1 MRKECAQLLLDEMSA
16 NDRIRVVTADLGF
29 GILDH
34 VRNAYPDRFY
44 NVGAAEQLMI
54 GVAVGMAQ
62 SATPLIPVCYS
73 MSSFLL
79 YRPFE
84 FLRNYV
90 SYEKA
95 PVKLLGSGRD
105 RDYSHDG
112 ITHWAHDDEQVL
124 SALPN
129 IKIYKPNSLAE
140 LEQMWPEYIAST
152 EPAYLSLRRSL

>member
-1 MRKECAQLLLDEMSA
+1 MRRECAELLLLEMST
-16 NDRIRVVTADLGF
+16 NDRIRVITADLGF
-29 GILDH
+29 GVLDH

-54 GVAVGMAQ
+54 GVAIGMAEQ
-62 SATPLIPVCYS
+62 GLVPVCYS

-90 SYEKA
+90 NHERINI
-95 PVKLLGSGRD
+95 KLLGSGRD

-112 ITHWAHDDEQVL
+112 VSHWADDDRSVL
-124 SALPN
+124 
-129 IKIYKPNSLAE
+129 
-140 LEQMWPEYIAST
+140 
-152 EPAYLSLRRSL
+152 LSLPAIAQYRPIGMEDLKQDFDHWINSPQPGYLNLMRKI

>member
-16 NDRIRVVTADLGF
+16 NTRIRVVTADLGF

-34 VRNAYPDRFY
+34 IRNAYPDRFY

-54 GVAVGMAQ
+54 GVAVGMAENR
-62 SATPLIPVCYS
+62 LIPVCYS

-90 SYEKA
+90 DYER
-95 PVKLLGSGRD
+95 VNIKLLGSGRD

-112 ITHWAHDDEQVL
+112 ISHWAHDDEKVL
-124 SALPN
+124 AALPN
-129 IKIYKPNSLAE
+129 IEVYKPDSLEELDMDFDQWINSTS
-140 LEQMWPEYIAST
+140 PG
-152 EPAYLSLRRSL
+152 YLNLMRKI

>member
-1 MRKECAQLLLDEMSA
+1 MRKECAQLLLDEMSV
-16 NDRIRVVTADLGF
+16 NDRIRVITADLGF
-29 GILDH
+29 GILDNI
-34 VRNAYPDRFY
+34 RNAYPDRFY

-54 GVAVGMAQ
+54 GVGIGMAEEG
-62 SATPLIPVCYS
+62 LVPVCYS

-90 SYEKA
+90 NYENI

-112 ITHWAHDDEQVL
+112 ITHWAHDDQEVM
-124 SALPN
+124 SSLPN
-129 IKIYKPNSLAE
+129 IEVYKPIGLEELDIDFNDWINSAK
-140 LEQMWPEYIAST
+140 
-152 EPAYLSLRRSL
+152 PAYLNLMRKI

>member
-1 MRKECAQLLLDEMSA
+1 MRKECAQLLLEEMSV

-34 VRNAYPDRFY
+34 IRNAYPDRFY

-54 GVAVGMAQ
+54 GVAVGMAENG
-62 SATPLIPVCYS
+62 LIPVCYS

-90 SYEKA
+90 DYEGVN
-95 PVKLLGSGRD
+95 VKLLGSGRNK
-105 RDYSHDG
+105 DYSHDG
-112 ITHWAHDDEQVL
+112 ISHWAHDDEKVL
-124 SALPN
+124 QALPN
-129 IKIYKPNSLAE
+129 IEIYKPGSLEELDMNFNQWINSVK
-140 LEQMWPEYIAST
+140 PG
-152 EPAYLSLRRSL
+152 YLNLTRKI